1 MILRKLEQ
9 SEHGSTRPLWEEVFA
24 DDTKAFLDYYY
35 YIKTRDNEIYV
46 VEEDG
51 RICSMLQLNPYVLKV
66 EASELPSAYI
76 IAVATIE
83 EYRGRGYMGGLLR
96 TSLNE
101 MYAKKIP
108 FTFLMPAAEAIYSPY
123 DFRFIYEQNIGKIR
137 MESSCDETQSCPQN
151 CVFSDAALWDA
162 EEMARFFNAYF
173 SGQWQVCAVR
183 DAAYYQTMIMEQQS
197 EKGGVRLIRQDGEI
211 RGMYA
216 YAAEAGLEIREPLYL
231 PGYEAAYRCS
241 VQELLG
247 SLPYRGG
254 ANGTDRE
261 AVVYAC
267 GDSERNRQKPVIM
280 ARIVRLEEL
289 LKAMT
294 VPKEAEMNCSFAVID
309 PLIRGNSRVW
319 RITSEAGE
327 TKIHVCETE
336 DSEGVLPVDVLTE
349 YLFGRK
355 SIAET
360 AEEEGVMVTERL
372 ALELEKI
379 TKLTR
384 IFLNEIV

>member
-9 SEHGSTRPLWEEVFA
+9 SEHGNTRPLWEEVFA

-35 YIKTRDNEIYV
+35 YIKARDNEIYV

-51 RICSMLQLNPYVLKV
+51 QICSMLQLNPYMLKV

-76 IAVATIE
+76 IAVATKE

-96 TSLNE
+96 ASLNE

-123 DFRFIYEQNIGKIR
+123 DFRFIYEQDIGKIR
-137 MESSCDETQSCPQN
+137 MEDSCEETQSCPQN

-183 DAAYYQTMIMEQQS
+183 DAAYYQTMVMEQQS
-197 EKGGVRLIRQDGEI
+197 EKGGVRLIRQDGGI
-211 RGMYA
+211 KGMYA

-231 PGYEAAYRCS
+231 PGYEAACRCS

-247 SLPYRGG
+247 NLLNRG
-254 ANGTDRE
+254 ADGTDRE

-267 GDSERNRQKPVIM
+267 GNIGRTGRKPVIM
-280 ARIVRLEEL
+280 ARIVRLEEQ

-294 VPKEAEMNCSFAVID
+294 VPEGTALNCSFAVID

-319 RITSEAGE
+319 RITSEADE
-327 TKIHVCETE
+327 TKIHVRETE
-336 DSEGVLPVDVLTE
+336 DSEGVLPVDALTE

-355 SIAET
+355 SITET
-360 AEEEGVMVTERL
+360 AEADGVMVTERL

>member
-9 SEHGSTRPLWEEVFA
+9 SEHGNTRPLWEEVFA

-35 YIKTRDNEIYV
+35 YIKARDNEIYV

-51 RICSMLQLNPYVLKV
+51 QICSMLQLNPYMLKV

-76 IAVATIE
+76 IAVATKE

-96 TSLNE
+96 ASLNE

-123 DFRFIYEQNIGKIR
+123 DFRFIYEQDIGKIR
-137 MESSCDETQSCPQN
+137 MEDRCEETQSCPQN

-183 DAAYYQTMIMEQQS
+183 DAAYYQTMVMEQQS
-197 EKGGVRLIRQDGEI
+197 EKGGVRLIRQDGGI
-211 RGMYA
+211 KGMYA

-231 PGYEAAYRCS
+231 PGYEAACRCS

-247 SLPYRGG
+247 NLLNRG
-254 ANGTDRE
+254 ADGTDRE

-267 GDSERNRQKPVIM
+267 GNIGRTGRKPVIM

-294 VPKEAEMNCSFAVID
+294 VPEGTALNCSFAVID

-319 RITSEAGE
+319 RITSEADE
-327 TKIHVCETE
+327 TKIHVRETE
-336 DSEGVLPVDVLTE
+336 DSEGVLPVDALTE

-355 SIAET
+355 SITET
-360 AEEEGVMVTERL
+360 AEADGVMVTERL

-379 TKLTR
+379 TKLTK

>member
-1 MILRKLEQ
+1 
-9 SEHGSTRPLWEEVFA
+9 
-24 DDTKAFLDYYY
+24 
-35 YIKTRDNEIYV
+35 
-46 VEEDG
+46 
-51 RICSMLQLNPYVLKV
+51 MLQLNPYVLKV

-241 VQELLG
+241 VQELLR

-261 AVVYAC
+261 ADVYAC
-267 GDSERNRQKPVIM
+267 GDSERSGQKPVIM

-294 VPKEAEMNCSFAVID
+294 VPEEAEVNCSFAVID

-336 DSEGVLPVDVLTE
+336 DSEGVLPVDALTE

-360 AEEEGVMVTERL
+360 AEEEGVMVTDRL

>member
-35 YIKTRDNEIYV
+35 YIKTKDNEIYV
-46 VEEDG
+46 LEEDG

-76 IAVATIE
+76 IAVATKE

-96 TSLNE
+96 ASLNE
-101 MYAKKIP
+101 MYAEKIP

-197 EKGGVRLIRQDGEI
+197 EKGGVRLIRQDGRSGECMPMLRK
-211 RGMYA
+211 RGWRSVNHCICQAMKQPI
-216 YAAEAGLEIREPLYL
+216 AARCRNFSEDCRTGEEQTGQTGRPMSMHAATVRGAG
-231 PGYEAAYRCS
+231 
-241 VQELLG
+241 
-247 SLPYRGG
+247 
-254 ANGTDRE
+254 
-261 AVVYAC
+261 
-267 GDSERNRQKPVIM
+267 RNR
-280 ARIVRLEEL
+280 
-289 LKAMT
+289 
-294 VPKEAEMNCSFAVID
+294 
-309 PLIRGNSRVW
+309 
-319 RITSEAGE
+319 
-327 TKIHVCETE
+327 
-336 DSEGVLPVDVLTE
+336 
-349 YLFGRK
+349 
-355 SIAET
+355 
-360 AEEEGVMVTERL
+360 
-372 ALELEKI
+372 
-379 TKLTR
+379 
-384 IFLNEIV
+384 

>member
-76 IAVATIE
+76 IAVATKE

-96 TSLNE
+96 ASLNE
-101 MYAKKIP
+101 MYAEKIP

-197 EKGGVRLIRQDGEI
+197 ENGGVRLNRQDGEI
-211 RGMYA
+211 MGMYH
-216 YAAEAGLEIREPLYL
+216 YAAEAGLEIREP
-231 PGYEAAYRCS
+231 
-241 VQELLG
+241 
-247 SLPYRGG
+247 
-254 ANGTDRE
+254 
-261 AVVYAC
+261 
-267 GDSERNRQKPVIM
+267 
-280 ARIVRLEEL
+280 
-289 LKAMT
+289 
-294 VPKEAEMNCSFAVID
+294 F
-309 PLIRGNSRVW
+309 
-319 RITSEAGE
+319 
-327 TKIHVCETE
+327 
-336 DSEGVLPVDVLTE
+336 
-349 YLFGRK
+349 
-355 SIAET
+355 
-360 AEEEGVMVTERL
+360 
-372 ALELEKI
+372 
-379 TKLTR
+379 
-384 IFLNEIV
+384 

>member
-1 MILRKLEQ
+1 
-9 SEHGSTRPLWEEVFA
+9 
-24 DDTKAFLDYYY
+24 
-35 YIKTRDNEIYV
+35 
-46 VEEDG
+46 
-51 RICSMLQLNPYVLKV
+51 
-66 EASELPSAYI
+66 
-76 IAVATIE
+76 
-83 EYRGRGYMGGLLR
+83 
-96 TSLNE
+96 
-101 MYAKKIP
+101 
-108 FTFLMPAAEAIYSPY
+108 MPAAEAIYSPY

-183 DAAYYQTMIMEQQS
+183 DAAYYQTMVMEQQS
-197 EKGGVRLIRQDGEI
+197 EKGGVRLIRQDGGI
-211 RGMYA
+211 KGMYA

-231 PGYEAAYRCS
+231 PGYEAACRCS

-247 SLPYRGG
+247 NLLNRG
-254 ANGTDRE
+254 ADGTDRE

-267 GDSERNRQKPVIM
+267 GNIGRTGRKPVIM

-294 VPKEAEMNCSFAVID
+294 VPEGTALNCSFAVID

-319 RITSEAGE
+319 RITSEADE
-327 TKIHVCETE
+327 TKIHVRETE
-336 DSEGVLPVDVLTE
+336 DSEGVLPVDALTE

-355 SIAET
+355 SITET
-360 AEEEGVMVTERL
+360 AEADGVMVTERL

-379 TKLTR
+379 TKLTK